1 MKYAPQEY
9 NLCVNTVLIDRHLAG
24 QDFRE
29 EAFDYVYTKIME
41 MFRDQ
46 LETVEYKEDIYDD
59 LYFETKYM
67 IDRDSFD
74 ADADEVC
81 ERLLSDFNIKGAE

>member
-1 MKYAPQEY
+1 MRYTPQEH
-9 NLCVNTVLIDRHLAG
+9 NLCVNTTILNRYLDA
-24 QDFRE
+24 Q
-29 EAFDYVYTKIME
+29 AFQEDAFEYVYAKIVD

-46 LETVEYKEDIYDD
+46 LGTVTCKEDIYDD

-74 ADADEVC
+74 ADAHEVVG
-81 ERLLSDFNIKGAE
+81 RILKDFDVKDAE